1 MKHIKQFGSF
11 SKLYE
16 NSGQKTTEGVI
27 ANYKKDENSGFII
40 FNRPI
45 IHRNRR

>member
-27 ANYKKDENSGFII
+27 VEGEL
-40 FNRPI
+40 PEEEM
-45 IHRNRR
+45 